1 MIVCISGESPQL
13 STANTTYH
21 HQCILVPGDQ
31 LEPCI
36 YWLLSEVRGGRVC
49 FVLLRIVKLKATV
62 CDQHPQ
68 TLHFTHL
75 PLHRPQTIET
85 RAQSSWSP
93 SSPSSTLTSLTN
105 VTFTHN
111 SDWWDQYLLLNISTL
126 RINHS
131 NLTTTKVSL
140 LKVFSVNKMKNI
152 YISL

>member
-36 YWLLSEVRGGRVC
+36 YWLLSEVRGGWRVC
-49 FVLLRIVKLKATV
+49 FVLVRIVKLKATV
-62 CDQHPQ
+62 CNQHPQ

-126 RINHS
+126 SESTIQILPS
-131 NLTTTKVSL
+131 TKVSL
-140 LKVFSVNKMKNI
+140 LKVFSVNM
-152 YISL
+152 